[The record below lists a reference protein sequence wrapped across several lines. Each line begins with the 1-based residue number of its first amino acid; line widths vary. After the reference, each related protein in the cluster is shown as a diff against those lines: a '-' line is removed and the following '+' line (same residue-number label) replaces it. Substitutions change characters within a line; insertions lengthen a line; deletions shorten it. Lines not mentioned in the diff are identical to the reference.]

1 MHDQELRNV
10 KGLMLLTL
18 MMLTGCASL
27 TSLEQLESEAMV
39 SGDWSKVDR
48 RERSI
53 EMRNLHRFV
62 QQCPDGT
69 ASYCKTGVGSKR
81 CDCVKTG
88 TSQKFFSQ
96 R

>member
-1 MHDQELRNV
+1 M

-27 TSLEQLESEAMV
+27 TPLEQLESEAMV

-62 QQCPDGT
+62 
-69 ASYCKTGVGSKR
+69 
-81 CDCVKTG
+81 
-88 TSQKFFSQ
+88 
-96 R
+96 